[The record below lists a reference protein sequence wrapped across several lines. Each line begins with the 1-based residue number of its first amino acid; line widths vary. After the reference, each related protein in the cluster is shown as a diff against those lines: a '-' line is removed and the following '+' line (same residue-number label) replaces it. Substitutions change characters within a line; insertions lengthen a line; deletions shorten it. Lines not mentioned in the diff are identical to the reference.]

1 MMQKKIVD
9 LSAWF
14 WKIENDRKCLFG
26 LNFLGG
32 GHWEY
37 SLPYI

>member
-14 WKIENDRKCLFG
+14 WKIKRKCLFG
-26 LNFLGG
+26 LNFLDGG
-32 GHWEY
+32 RWEY